1 MPKTQRDRAIAAVRS
16 LANEPRPT
24 GVKKLKGYDE
34 TYRIRFGDYR
44 VIYKV
49 QDKELTAN
57 IDQVRHKSVKVKSS
71 TNLNNLNNKWQHTH
85 LTYGKRY

>member
-1 MPKTQRDRAIAAVRS
+1 MSYQIIIPKPVQKQLDSLPKIQRDRAIAAVRS
-16 LANEPRPT
+16 LINEPRPT

-49 QDKELTAN
+49 QDKEL
-57 IDQVRHKSVKVKSS
+57 IILLLSVS
-71 TNLNNLNNKWQHTH
+71 HRRDA
-85 LTYGKRY
+85 Y

>member
-1 MPKTQRDRAIAAVRS
+1 MSYQIIIPKPVQKQLDRLPKTQRDRAIAAMRS
-16 LANEPRPT
+16 LTNEPRPT

-49 QDKELTAN
+49 QDKEL
-57 IDQVRHKSVKVKSS
+57 IILLLSVSHRKDA
-71 TNLNNLNNKWQHTH
+71 
-85 LTYGKRY
+85 Y

>member
-1 MPKTQRDRAIAAVRS
+1 MSYQIIIPKPVQKQLDSLPKTQRDRAITAVRS
-16 LANEPRPT
+16 LTNEPRPT

-49 QDKELTAN
+49 QDKEL
-57 IDQVRHKSVKVKSS
+57 IILLLSVSHRKDA
-71 TNLNNLNNKWQHTH
+71 
-85 LTYGKRY
+85 Y

>member
-1 MPKTQRDRAIAAVRS
+1 MSYQIIIPKPVQKQLDSLPKTQRDRAIIAVRS
-16 LANEPRPT
+16 LTNEPRAT

-49 QDKELTAN
+49 QDKEL
-57 IDQVRHKSVKVKSS
+57 IILLLSVSHRKDA
-71 TNLNNLNNKWQHTH
+71 
-85 LTYGKRY
+85 Y

>member
-1 MPKTQRDRAIAAVRS
+1 MSYQIVIPKPVQKQLDSLPKIQRDRAIVAVRS
-16 LANEPRPT
+16 LTNEPRPT

-49 QDKELTAN
+49 QDKEL
-57 IDQVRHKSVKVKSS
+57 IILLLSVSHRKDA
-71 TNLNNLNNKWQHTH
+71 
-85 LTYGKRY
+85 Y

>member
-1 MPKTQRDRAIAAVRS
+1 MSYQIIIPKPVQKQLDDLPKTQRDRAIVAMRS
-16 LANEPRPT
+16 LTNEPRPT

-49 QDKELTAN
+49 QDKEL
-57 IDQVRHKSVKVKSS
+57 IILLLSVSHRKDA
-71 TNLNNLNNKWQHTH
+71 
-85 LTYGKRY
+85 Y